1 MVRGVA
7 KGESHVR
14 STSRMPTRRALLRG
28 TMALGAA
35 GLLAGCG
42 SIMGSFSVT
51 DTYDLTAPT
60 DVKVAGGTH
69 AQILVADP
77 QALAVLDS
85 DRVVVREGAT
95 EIRYLGGSQWADK
108 LPRLIQARLI
118 QTFENSGRARAVG
131 KPGQGLAIDYQV
143 VTDIRRFEYQAKE
156 RQASVEISVKLMND
170 RDGRVV
176 GTQIFKA
183 AMPVAADSNSAIVA
197 ALDSALDKVLV
208 GILRWVVA
216 RI

>member
-1 MVRGVA
+1 
-7 KGESHVR
+7 
-14 STSRMPTRRALLRG
+14 MPTRRALLRG

-42 SIMGSFSVT
+42 SIAGSFSVT

-60 DVKVAGGTH
+60 DVKVAGGTR
-69 AQILVADP
+69 AQVLVADP

-156 RQASVEISVKLMND
+156 RQASVEVSVKLMND

-197 ALDSALDKVLV
+197 ALDSALDKVLI

>member
-1 MVRGVA
+1 
-7 KGESHVR
+7 
-14 STSRMPTRRALLRG
+14 MPTRRALLRG

-42 SIMGSFSVT
+42 SIAGSFSVT

-60 DVKVAGGTH
+60 DVKVAGGTR
-69 AQILVADP
+69 AQVLVADP

-156 RQASVEISVKLMND
+156 RQAAVEISVKLMND

-197 ALDSALDKVLV
+197 ALDSALDKVLI